1 MNASQPCDDNVITT
15 NDISKPYTLHKRE
28 MNQDLHS
35 TGMSKSTD
43 DMTTSTMNVDEQP
56 PPSYNYTMA
65 EEPEKPCIHN
75 YFRDN
80 SNGSSSDYPTDE
92 QTLNTLNSL
101 NSHHKHIF
109 GMDDAVIEGDAAAM
123 SSLQHMDDYAGMNI
137 DSDAYDHM
145 HDIRAHNSNQDTHND
160 SSNDSSN
167 SSSSMH
173 NNMHSS
179 KNRPNRFH
187 VLEMAKKRMASVTAR
202 SSVVEDAIADVAPCT
217 PEETIEAPF
226 APAAPVVDQIPMSQ
240 HQDKGDD
247 SSFLADA
254 IIARVNPTKNSSFQ
268 YQSHKITSDTSTIS
282 SYYNVHAST
291 LSQSTKTS
299 SSNKHPLLPIGFVNV
314 GGDASIYSSPK
325 ETYDATINP
334 SFETTHTSPSTVVA
348 SGSRPRV
355 TMDTSTSGSAES
367 SNENTTVESGTA
379 SGTTSSESNNRIS
392 AQDLYKSTMIAAGRP
407 IKPLDN
413 DGLDDMI
420 LHESNLAVQ
429 HLGTGTA
436 SPRTQRN
443 FTHSNTVIEAAA
455 AAHLR
460 KTTDAPSLDTYSY
473 NQAFQTT
480 DNITSHPEL
489 PSVSTENPFAPNLP
503 EDYSFCPS
511 SKHSTFSTLTDEY
524 VHYYDVPRRTGITA
538 VAEEREGHNS
548 NIVAATEQEIPQ
560 IQRSESGPVD
570 VDTNEILPPG
580 DEESFQY
587 ATSSLACPPPPASP
601 IVADSSQKWIVNYGN
616 SEHLSSIIQYPS
628 ADGGS
633 GDDGEGYVD
642 EEAAMRYA
650 TLHESRRGRC
660 YKPLIWGAVLLL
672 AVSLASVTFGVFLQ
686 KDSNTQSNGA
696 LLATEDD
703 EKDGGLFPSV
713 PELTIEEPIDPP
725 TEVPSMRPSPKP
737 SSKSS
742 KPTIAWS
749 ELVPAITESSDAPSK
764 RPTLN
769 PLPFPSSSPIGVTT
783 SPTPLPSPSPSSS
796 PIGVTTSLTPLPS
809 PSLSSSPIEVT
820 TSPTPLPSPS
830 PSDKPS
836 PYPSPP
842 PQSSKPSASP
852 TFPSQTDGD
861 LQTYTTKT
869 KVSRDT
875 YIKQNSSQWTY
886 GTSNYLRV
894 DREPRSIA
902 VLAFDINPNR
912 LFVQSSKRNDETSG
926 TQSEPN
932 SPTSTQVTYKVK
944 EARLRLYALEA
955 SETGGDINALT
966 NAKKWKESD
975 LTWENARDEVNANGE
990 VYIRSIE
997 GQIYDGL
1004 WYNIDVT
1011 KAFDCCVR
1019 TVGPTRLDLLIRSE
1033 SDDGVTYASREYED
1047 GKYAPEL
1054 ILTYSI
1060 DMVS

>member
-1 MNASQPCDDNVITT
+1 MTNEATMNASEPCDDNITT
-15 NDISKPYTLHKRE
+15 TDDISKPYTLHKQE

-35 TGMSKSTD
+35 TSMSKSTD

-65 EEPEKPCIHN
+65 DEPEKPCIHS

-80 SNGSSSDYPTDE
+80 SYESSSGYPTDE

-101 NSHHKHIF
+101 NSHYKNMF
-109 GMDDAVIEGDAAAM
+109 GMDDAVVEGDA
-123 SSLQHMDDYAGMNI
+123 SLQHMDDYDGMNL
-137 DSDAYDHM
+137 DRDGYDHV
-145 HDIRAHNSNQDTHND
+145 HDIHAHHSSQQTHND
-160 SSNDSSN
+160 SSTNSSN

-187 VLEMAKKRMASVTAR
+187 VLEMAKKRMASVAAR
-202 SSVVEDAIADVAPCT
+202 NSGVEDVIADVAPST
-217 PEETIEAPF
+217 PEAMTKANF
-226 APAAPVVDQIPMSQ
+226 APAAPVVDQIPTIQ
-240 HQDKGDD
+240 KKRDHQDKGDD

-254 IIARVNPTKNSSFQ
+254 IVAHVNPTKNSSFQ
-268 YQSHKITSDTSTIS
+268 YQPHKITSDTSTIS
-282 SYYNVHAST
+282 SYYNYHAST

-299 SSNKHPLLPIGFVNV
+299 SSTKHPLLPIGFVNV

-325 ETYDATINP
+325 ETYDSTMNP

-355 TMDTSTSGSAES
+355 TMDLSTSGSAAS
-367 SNENTTVESGTA
+367 SNESTTVESGTA
-379 SGTTSSESNNRIS
+379 SGTGTTSSESNNRMS
-392 AQDLYKSTMIAAGRP
+392 TQDLYTSTMIAAGRP
-407 IKPLDN
+407 IKPRASLANN
-413 DGLDDMI
+413 DGVDDMI

-429 HLGTGTA
+429 HLGAT

-443 FTHSNTVIEAAA
+443 ITHSNTLMEAAA
-455 AAHLR
+455 VAPVPT
-460 KTTDAPSLDTYSY
+460 TTDAPSLDTYSY
-473 NQAFQTT
+473 NKAFQTS

-489 PSVSTENPFAPNLP
+489 PSVSTENPFAPILP

-538 VAEEREGHNS
+538 VAEEKEGDNFNTVTVS
-548 NIVAATEQEIPQ
+548 EQQIQQ
-560 IQRSESGPVD
+560 IQRSPSGPVD
-570 VDTNEILPPG
+570 VDTNEILPPE

-601 IVADSSQKWIVNYGN
+601 KVVDSSQNWIENYGS

-642 EEAAMRYA
+642 EEAATRYA
-650 TLHESRRGRC
+650 TLHEPRRGRC
-660 YKPLIWGAVLLL
+660 FKPLIWVAVILLV
-672 AVSLASVTFGVFLQ
+672 VSLASVTFGVFLQ
-686 KDSNTQSNGA
+686 KDSKTQSNGA
-696 LLATEDD
+696 LLGQSVSTEDD
-703 EKDGGLFPSV
+703 EKDGELFPFV
-713 PELTIEEPIDPP
+713 PELIIEEPTQPP
-725 TEVPSMRPSPKP
+725 TDVPSIRPSTKP

-742 KPTIAWS
+742 KPTIALS
-749 ELVPAITESSDAPSK
+749 VSVPAINESSDAPSK
-764 RPTLN
+764 IPTRN
-769 PLPFPSSSPIGVTT
+769 PSPSPSSSPTKITM
-783 SPTPLPSPSPSSS
+783 SPTPLPSPSPSA
-796 PIGVTTSLTPLPS
+796 
-809 PSLSSSPIEVT
+809 
-820 TSPTPLPSPS
+820 
-830 PSDKPS
+830 KPS
-836 PYPSPP
+836 PYPSPQ

-852 TFPSQTDGD
+852 TFSSQTDGD

-875 YIKQNSSQWTY
+875 YIKQNPSLWTY

-894 DREPRSIA
+894 DGEPRTIA

-912 LFVQSSKRNDETSG
+912 LFVQSSKRNDELIG
-926 TQSEPN
+926 NQSESN
-932 SPTSTQVTYKVK
+932 SPTQVTYKVK

-966 NAKKWKESD
+966 NAKKWKESE
-975 LTWENARDEVNANGE
+975 LTWENARDKVNANGE
-990 VYIRSIE
+990 VYVTSIE
-997 GQIYDGL
+997 GNIYEGL

-1019 TVGPTRLDLLIRSE
+1019 TVGSTRLDLLIRSE